1 MKMPID
7 LYSLTPAERTL
18 FDGFPEALDSGC
30 ETVCCFYLRYSS
42 DKQTEQSIEGQLR
55 DLLDFCKRMGY
66 RFTRRNS
73 SEPHDN
79 FYRVPAGANTKIFP
93 AITGRGYFF

>member
-18 FDGFPEALDSGC
+18 FDGCPEALDSGC

-42 DKQTEQSIEGQLR
+42 
-55 DLLDFCKRMGY
+55 
-66 RFTRRNS
+66 
-73 SEPHDN
+73 EPNDN
-79 FYRVPAGANTKIFP
+79 FYRVPAGANTKIFS
-93 AITGRGYFF
+93 AITGREYFF